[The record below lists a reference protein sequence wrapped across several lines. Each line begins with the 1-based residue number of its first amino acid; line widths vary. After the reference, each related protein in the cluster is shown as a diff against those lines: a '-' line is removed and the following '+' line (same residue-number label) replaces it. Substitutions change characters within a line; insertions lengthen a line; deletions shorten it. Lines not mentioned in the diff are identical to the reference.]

1 MKVWGKVTGVRLSE
15 IRKRNGPFRRPFQH
29 RGLHDQVVEELGL
42 RIVHNEFGTK
52 GQLPSEPVLGAE
64 LGVSRNA
71 LREAIKVLVGK
82 GMLEVRP
89 KTGMRIR
96 PKSDWNL
103 LDPSVLGWH
112 ASSKL
117 RLHHVFDLVEFRLI
131 VEPRASYLAAK
142 RATKQERKAIIAA
155 CDQLEACV
163 GHPDDIPRT
172 DIKFHSLIHHS
183 SHNALLDYLGRL
195 ISSLM
200 SIQVKMTTEDI
211 DFFKKGLP
219 FHRKLSE
226 AIARGDEDEAE
237 AMSVALVQ
245 MPYDDLA
252 DRLRVRIPL
261 RLRGASRRN

>member
-1 MKVWGKVTGVRLSE
+1 V
-15 IRKRNGPFRRPFQH
+15 
-29 RGLHDQVVEELGL
+29 
-42 RIVHNEFGTK
+42 
-52 GQLPSEPVLGAE
+52 A
-64 LGVSRNA
+64 
-71 LREAIKVLVGK
+71 
-82 GMLEVRP
+82 
-89 KTGMRIR
+89 
-96 PKSDWNL
+96 
-103 LDPSVLGWH
+103 
-112 ASSKL
+112 
-117 RLHHVFDLVEFRLI
+117 
-131 VEPRASYLAAK
+131 
-142 RATKQERKAIIAA
+142 
-155 CDQLEACV
+155 
-163 GHPDDIPRT
+163 HPDDIPKS
-172 DIKFHSLIHHS
+172 DIKFHSLIHHA

-237 AMSVALVQ
+237 AMSIALVQ